1 MNPALPSLLTP
12 VADLILSVTTVSL
25 CLGKVGHSKAANGPP
40 RLRNYRA
47 RAPPGMAARRPFR
60 SPRQIVKLIAAI
72 ELQKRVERFAAQ
84 PLSDGLIHEIDS
96 FSTDEHIDGSVNRH
110 EFLIYMLTHMGKVS
124 LSEIEEVAYAGSGGQ
139 GRIWWV
145 GFNLGPRV

>member
-1 MNPALPSLLTP
+1 M
-12 VADLILSVTTVSL
+12 ADLIFSVTTVSL

-40 RLRNYRA
+40 RLAKLPRTCT
-47 RAPPGMAARRPFR
+47 PGHGGASTLSP
-60 SPRQIVKLIAAI
+60 PRQIVKLVAAI
-72 ELQKRVERFAAQ
+72 ELQRRVDRFAAQ

-145 GFNLGPRV
+145 GFPWAEGLSRYPFG